1 MKGQPMRVN
10 RPRPTRLFLAVL
22 ALGLPVAALAQSIAG
37 VVPPPTP
44 PGSVSQA
51 APYVLPARPGVMA
64 QAAARQAILSK
75 ETPAAAAA
83 PAVAAPAAATQQKV
97 MAADAVAAVTPTAPA
112 GASRAAGVP
121 SAQPATASGSLLDI
135 ALPAKPTPDAA
146 PDLKPSAPKDAT
158 SEPAHKA
165 AKHKR
170 ASKQGVPKEPPA
182 IDPFAGVDVTSVS
195 DSQLN
200 RFVFPEPVE
209 GVYFAEG
216 APLPECAANAGPQD
230 PCKPVFLNGR
240 RMMLLQLRAGA
251 KGPVQ
256 MLVHLYSGRVVTL
269 NLLPAAGV
277 GAVVRVDNA
286 EDGASDARMTSER
299 RAGVTAA
306 SASNAGMSDSE
317 QNVQLLTR
325 FAKGDMPAGFEPEQ
339 VGAPVR
345 YELFDV
351 IPMAQW
357 SDGGNWRVHLM
368 QVKAFSDQ
376 PVAINAG
383 LFRNERVRAIALD
396 RDTITNSQPAQLYLL
411 EYVPTEQQ

>member
-1 MKGQPMRVN
+1 MRVN
-10 RPRPTRLFLAVL
+10 RPRPTHLCLAVL

-44 PGSVSQA
+44 PGTVSKV

-75 ETPAAAAA
+75 EATAAAAA
-83 PAVAAPAAATQQKV
+83 PAMAASAAAPQQRV
-97 MAADAVAAVTPTAPA
+97 MAADAVAAVAPSAPA
-112 GASRAAGVP
+112 GASQAAGA
-121 SAQPATASGSLLDI
+121 SAQPAASGSLLDI

-158 SEPAHKA
+158 PEPAHKS

-182 IDPFAGVDVTSVS
+182 IDPFTGVDVTSVS

-256 MLVHLYSGRVVTL
+256 MLVHLYSGRIVTL

-286 EDGASDARMTSER
+286 EDGASDARMAAER
-299 RAGVTAA
+299 RAGVTTA
-306 SASNAGMSDSE
+306 SASNAGMTDSE

-325 FAKGDMPAGFEPEQ
+325 FAKGDLPAGFEPEQ

>member
-1 MKGQPMRVN
+1 MRVN

-44 PGSVSQA
+44 PGTVSKA
-51 APYVLPARPGVMA
+51 APFALPARPGVMA
-64 QAAARQAILSK
+64 QAAARQAILAK
-75 ETPAAAAA
+75 EA
-83 PAVAAPAAATQQKV
+83 PTAAATAPTVAPQQKV
-97 MAADAVAAVTPTAPA
+97 MAADAVAAVTPSAPA
-112 GASRAAGVP
+112 GASQAAGAP
-121 SAQPATASGSLLDI
+121 SARASASGSLLDI

-146 PDLKPSAPKDAT
+146 PDLKPTAPKAAEGT
-158 SEPAHKA
+158 QESAHKT

-216 APLPECAANAGPQD
+216 APLPECPANAGPQD

-256 MLVHLYSGRVVTL
+256 MLVHLYSGRIVTL
-269 NLLPAAGV
+269 NLLPAPGV

-286 EDGASDARMTSER
+286 EDGASDARMTAER

-306 SASNAGMSDSE
+306 AASDAGMTDSE

-325 FAKGDMPAGFEPEQ
+325 FAKGDLPAGFEPEQ